1 MTKALG
7 YALLEWSPCQ
17 AFPPPASWEF
27 SVASRRARRA
37 RADGCAPA
45 IPPSRSRLR
54 HFGRVVHLLWLQIT
68 GVFFLFFALAGG
80 LACWREYQAW
90 QAGKIGP
97 GKMVLAACFALVFLW
112 FGVSSFWRAKRKA

>member
-1 MTKALG
+1 MEPVPDISTARKLGIFGRVAARQAGQSRWLRAGYSALQIT
-7 YALLEWSPCQ
+7 S
-17 AFPPPASWEF
+17 
-27 SVASRRARRA
+27 
-37 RADGCAPA
+37 
-45 IPPSRSRLR
+45 R
-54 HFGRVVHLLWLQIT
+54 HFGRVFHLLWLQIT

-112 FGVSSFWRAKRKA
+112 FGVSSFWRAQRRSGDRAIR

>member
-1 MTKALG
+1 MPGLSTARKLGIFGRIAARQAGQSRWLRAGYSAL
-7 YALLEWSPCQ
+7 Q
-17 AFPPPASWEF
+17 ITF
-27 SVASRRARRA
+27 
-37 RADGCAPA
+37 
-45 IPPSRSRLR
+45 R

-112 FGVSSFWRAKRKA
+112 FGVSSFWRAKRRSGDRAI